1 MKKVVVSMNVTLDGF
16 MSGPNH
22 DLNWHFNNW
31 STDMGE
37 RLGIELTRADTML
50 LGRITYEAMANYW
63 PMRSRDLLCARDEIA
78 LAEMMNSIRKVV
90 YSKTLAKTAWNNTTL
105 ISGFLRP
112 IVYQLKRGDGI
123 SNKNIMVYG
132 SSQLVAALIQLN
144 LVDEYQLWVH
154 PVILGKGNHL
164 FSRIQQTTNLR
175 LMGTTT
181 FQSGVVLMNY
191 QLT

>member
-22 DLNWHFNNW
+22 DLNWHFDNW

-37 RLGIELTRADTML
+37 RLGIELNRADTML
-50 LGRITYEAMANYW
+50 LGRITYQAMASYW
-63 PMRSRDLLCARDEIA
+63 PMKSMDLLCARDEIA

-90 YSKTLAKTAWNNTTL
+90 YSKTLAKTAWNNSTL
-105 ISGFLRP
+105 ISGDIRTA
-112 IVYQLKRGDGI
+112 IRQLKKGNGV
-123 SNKNIMVYG
+123 SNKHIIVYG
-132 SSQLVAALIQLN
+132 SSQLVATLIQLN
-144 LVDEYQLWVH
+144 LVDEYQLWIH

-191 QLT
+191 QLI